1 MTMLIDAIISLGG
14 LIVPPVF
21 DFIKK
26 KFIKAGKDTP
36 EATMASLAVSN
47 PEALAPYVTAMSGYI
62 NAQVAYFNRDVIGT
76 LPVWCSALRA
86 TIRPVV
92 VIIGLLHFTLHGIYG
107 ASFPMDAGVRYF
119 YEANISSWFGARLS
133 KD

>member
-1 MTMLIDAIISLGG
+1 MLLDAIVSLGG
-14 LIVPPVF
+14 LVIPPVF

-26 KFIKAGKDTP
+26 KFLKIGKDTP
-36 EATMASLAVSN
+36 EATMATLAVSK
-47 PEALAPYVTAMSGYI
+47 PEALGPYVEAMSGYL
-62 NAQVAYFNRDVIGT
+62 NAQVSYFNRDVIGT

-92 VIIGLLHFTLHGIYG
+92 VIVGLLHFTLNSLYG
-107 ASFPMDAGVRYF
+107 AAVPLDAGVKYF

>member
-1 MTMLIDAIISLGG
+1 MLIDAIISLGG
-14 LIVPPVF
+14 LVIPPVF

-26 KFIKAGKDTP
+26 KFIKTGKDTP
-36 EATMASLAVSN
+36 EATMATLAVSK
-47 PEALAPYVTAMSGYI
+47 PEALAPYVEAMAGYLQ
-62 NAQVAYFNRDVIGT
+62 AQVSYFNRDVIGT

-86 TIRPVV
+86 TIRPAV
-92 VIIGLLHFTLHGIYG
+92 VIVGLLHFTLNGLYG
-107 ASFPMDAGVRYF
+107 VAVPLDDGVKYF

>member
-1 MTMLIDAIISLGG
+1 LILDAIISLGG
-14 LIVPPVF
+14 LIIPPVF
-21 DFIKK
+21 DFVKK
-26 KFIKAGKDTP
+26 KFLKVGKDTP
-36 EATMASLAVSN
+36 EATMATLAVSK
-47 PEALAPYVTAMSGYI
+47 PDALAPYVSAMAEYTNS
-62 NAQVAYFNRDVIGT
+62 QVSYFNRDVIGT

-92 VIIGLLHFTLHGIYG
+92 VIIGLLHFTLHGLYG
-107 ASFPMDAGVRYF
+107 TAFPMDAGVRYF

>member
-1 MTMLIDAIISLGG
+1 MLLDAIVSLGG
-14 LIVPPVF
+14 LVIPPVF

-26 KFIKAGKDTP
+26 KFLKAGKDTP
-36 EATMASLAVSN
+36 EATMATLAVSK
-47 PEALAPYVTAMSGYI
+47 PDALAPYVEAMAGYI
-62 NAQVAYFNRDVIGT
+62 NAQVSYFNRDVIGT

-86 TIRPVV
+86 TIRPAV
-92 VIIGLLHFTLHGIYG
+92 VIVGLLHFTLNGLYG
-107 ASFPMDAGVRYF
+107 AAVPLDAGVKYF

>member
-1 MTMLIDAIISLGG
+1 MLIDAIISLGG
-14 LIVPPVF
+14 LVIPPVF

-26 KFIKAGKDTP
+26 KFLKPGKDTP
-36 EATMASLAVSN
+36 EATMATLAVSK
-47 PEALAPYVTAMSGYI
+47 PEALAPYVTAMAGYL
-62 NAQVAYFNRDVIGT
+62 NSQVAYFNRDVIGT

-86 TIRPVV
+86 SIRPAV
-92 VIIGLLHFTLHGIYG
+92 VIVGLLHFTMNGLYG
-107 ASFPMDAGVRYF
+107 SAVPLDEGVKYF